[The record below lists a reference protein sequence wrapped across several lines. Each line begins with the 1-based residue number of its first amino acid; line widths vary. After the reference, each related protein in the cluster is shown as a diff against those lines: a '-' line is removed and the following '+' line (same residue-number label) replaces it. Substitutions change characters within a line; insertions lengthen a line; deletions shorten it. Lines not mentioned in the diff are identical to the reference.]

1 MLSKTHDFVTLWT
14 QDQGIL
20 LDVTKRQKIENV
32 YSPSVIYQSRL
43 IKKDQKTSSNESVL
57 EKIKRIVALSPE
69 ERKARTKENMESIKR
84 LGKKKKK

>member
-1 MLSKTHDFVTLWT
+1 
-14 QDQGIL
+14 
-20 LDVTKRQKIENV
+20 
-32 YSPSVIYQSRL
+32 L